1 MKKFQILFFISF
13 VNLPNLI
20 QANNVFPDGTV
31 KELYER
37 CKIYRNIENLEPDE
51 NGKIELELDEMEA
64 IEISACQGALK
75 AAVSSYAVYQS
86 SFHALLENDYEDF
99 EIISTCGKRE
109 IEQLRKVPASEL
121 AIWILDIID
130 KDVKDDPKIWN
141 NDFMW
146 YLILTLFP
154 DTCRVI

>member
-1 MKKFQILFFISF
+1 MNKFQTLLLVSIIS
-13 VNLPNLI
+13 LPNLI

-37 CKIYRNIENLEPDE
+37 CKIYRDIENLETDK
-51 NGKIELELDEMEA
+51 NGNIELKLDQMEA

-75 AAVSSYAVYQS
+75 AAVSSYSIYQS
-86 SFHALLENDYEDF
+86 TFHILLEKGYGDF
-99 EIISTCGKRE
+99 GLVSTCGERE

-154 DTCRVI
+154 DTCNVI

>member
-1 MKKFQILFFISF
+1 MKKFQILFFVSFIS
-13 VNLPNLI
+13 LPNLI

-64 IEISACQGALK
+64 LEISACQGALK
-75 AAVSSYAVYQS
+75 AAVSSYTVYQS

-99 EIISTCGKRE
+99 DIVSTCGKER
-109 IEQLRKVPASEL
+109 L
-121 AIWILDIID
+121 
-130 KDVKDDPKIWN
+130 N
-141 NDFMW
+141 NFEK
-146 YLILTLFP
+146 YQHQNLLYGY
-154 DTCRVI
+154 